1 MMAGPPGDPTDNRNL
16 PSLSNTMVGDMAES
30 GRLPGAGA
38 LATGFA
44 SSTGSSEKSV
54 RVLLRKNPF
63 TITSAPNTD
72 STEVVMEITWPVLS
86 TMVMWLVPCNTA
98 ERCGAYSAR
107 FCGGAPPRA
116 GALFLWGLSRAG
128 PRGVL
133 FLGHKAAVAV

>member
-72 STEVVMEITWPVLS
+72 STDVVMEITWPVLS

-107 FCGGAPPRA
+107 FCGGPHPP
-116 GALFLWGLSRAG
+116 GG
-128 PRGVL
+128 PRL
-133 FLGHKAAVAV
+133 FGGLRTPRRAAVLNSGHHTRTAD